1 MRRSTYTVVLLLMLT
16 TGCGNL
22 SIDRTIVE
30 NTGPDELLKLRSGPG
45 LGYGVVLGLPDG
57 TFLNRHNCVT
67 EVGQR
72 WCRVSLNA
80 APQIIG
86 YVSSDYL
93 SAP

>member
-1 MRRSTYTVVLLLMLT
+1 MRKSTHAIVLLLMLV

-22 SIDRTIVE
+22 PTDHSVVE

-45 LGYGVVLGLPDG
+45 LGYGIVLGLPGG

-72 WCRVSLNA
+72 WCQVSLKV
-80 APQIIG
+80 APQITG

-93 SAP
+93 SAR